1 MKLQVGFDD
10 FGKVRSKKLD
20 FVDKTLFVKEILDND
35 NVEVSVIARPRRF
48 GKTFN
53 LSILHHFLAPEV
65 NHMETKGMFDG
76 LKIAKVDNSSYMQYQ
91 GIFSV
96 IFVSFKSIKNETF
109 QGALKNLRLIVQKL
123 YRTHRYLLN
132 SDHLGQDEKNIFKN
146 FLVGKIE
153 ETMLEAA
160 LETLSEFLYKDTGRK
175 VYLLVDEYDT
185 PIQSGYLYGYY
196 NEIVNFMRG
205 ILGAALKT
213 NPYLERAVITG
224 ILRIAKESL
233 FSGLNNVKVYSLL
246 HPQYSRHFG
255 FTEEEVGVLLKQ
267 TGVDS
272 AQEEVRTWYN
282 GYVFG
287 GTIVYNPW
295 SIVNYIND
303 GVLKPYWVNTSDNQ
317 LIRDLLIKSDPK
329 FKEGFE
335 LLLQDKTI
343 EEIIDENMM
352 FGDLKNNNEAIWSL
366 LLMSGYL
373 QAIASTINQQG
384 QTICTC
390 AIPNW
395 EVRTLYYNIIAGW
408 LGNGQ
413 GMRWYQSF
421 LTDLLNG
428 DIPKFTEDFAQVL
441 SQTISVYD
449 AAHNPEA
456 FYHGFMLGLTAG
468 VDQKQYEIKSNRE
481 SGAGRYDIAIMP
493 KDVSRLAIIL
503 ELKSIA
509 PPKYSKKK
517 LADFLDTT
525 LAGEAQKA
533 LAQIDRNQYTLELTQ
548 RGIVNIVK
556 LGIAFSGKS
565 FRIASENSEIR
576 QIAKR

>member
-20 FVDKTLFVKEILDND
+20 FVDKTLLVKEILDND

-76 LKIAKVDNSSYMQYQ
+76 LKIAKVDNGSYMQYQ
-91 GIFSV
+91 GKFPVVFI
-96 IFVSFKSIKNETF
+96 SFKEINAGSYDLACSGLYE
-109 QGALKNLRLIVQKL
+109 LIV
-123 YRTHRYLLN
+123 
-132 SDHLGQDEKNIFKN
+132 NIFDKYN
-146 FLVGKIE
+146 YLKDSDKLSKRDKWLLRRILHKEANQAEIYGSLRFLTSILFKYFNVKPW
-153 ETMLEAA
+153 
-160 LETLSEFLYKDTGRK
+160 
-175 VYLLVDEYDT
+175 LLIDEYDT
-185 PIQSGYLYGYY
+185 PIQSGYLHGYY

-246 HPQYSRHFG
+246 HPQYSQHFG

-413 GMRWYQSF
+413 GMGWYQSF

-449 AAHNPEA
+449 VAHNPEA

-533 LAQIDRNQYTLELTQ
+533 LAQIDHNQYTLELAQ

>member
-76 LKIAKVDNSSYMQYQ
+76 LKIAKVDNGSYMQYQ
-91 GIFSV
+91 GKFPVVFI
-96 IFVSFKSIKNETF
+96 SFKEINAGSYDLACSGLYE
-109 QGALKNLRLIVQKL
+109 LIV
-123 YRTHRYLLN
+123 
-132 SDHLGQDEKNIFKN
+132 NIFDKYN
-146 FLVGKIE
+146 YLKDSDKLSKRDKWLLRRILHKEANQAEIYGSLRFLTSILFKYFNVKPW
-153 ETMLEAA
+153 
-160 LETLSEFLYKDTGRK
+160 
-175 VYLLVDEYDT
+175 LLIDEYDT
-185 PIQSGYLYGYY
+185 PIQSGYLHGYY

-533 LAQIDRNQYTLELTQ
+533 LAQIDHNQYTLELAQ

-576 QIAKR
+576 QMVKR